1 MNATKRN
8 LLIITSIISLLVLQ
22 SCANLKNLANAFAN
36 MKKLE
41 FKLQNIDNFRLN
53 GIDLTNKKSLSNF
66 SVTDGISLYQAY
78 HSKKIP
84 VSFILN
90 VAARNPNDGKGGTQN
105 TTSTLTSLDWRLY
118 IDNKLTVSGL
128 INNPIKIPGTGKTTI
143 IPLNI
148 SLDLYKFF
156 KDKSYDDIIK
166 LALAMGGI
174 KGNTSRIK
182 LDIKPSVSTP
192 FGKMVYP
199 GRITVID
206 KEFRGN

>member
-1 MNATKRN
+1 MNDTKKY
-8 LLIITSIISLLVLQ
+8 LVIIASLTVLFLLQ
-22 SCANLKNLANAFAN
+22 SCANLKNIANAFAN

-53 GIDLTNKKSLSNF
+53 GISLRNKKNLSNF

-90 VAARNPNDGKGGTQN
+90 VAARNPNDGKGGTKK

-128 INNPIKIPGTGKTTI
+128 INKPIKIPGTGKTTI

-156 KDKSYDDIIK
+156 KEKSYDDLIK
-166 LALAMGGI
+166 LALALGGV
-174 KGNTSRIK
+174 KGNTSRVK
-182 LDIKPSVSTP
+182 LDVKPTVSTP